1 MIEAEKISS
10 GRFILATNIL
20 DAKIVSN
27 EQILSEY
34 KAQQSNE
41 RGFRFIKDPLFFTSS
56 VFVKKPERVE
66 AIGMIMGLCLLVYNL
81 AQRKLRQQLEATN
94 QGVKNQVKK
103 LTNKPTMR
111 WIFQMFQAVHLVTIN
126 GEKQIS
132 NLNQDRQDVLKH
144 LGEYCC
150 QYYLMLSSG

>member
-1 MIEAEKISS
+1 SAA

-20 DAKIVSN
+20 DTQEVSD

-56 VFVKKPERVE
+56 VFVKNPERVE
-66 AIGMIMGLCLLVYNL
+66 AIGMIMGLCLLVYTL
-81 AQRKLRQQLEATN
+81 AQRKLRQQLSAINE
-94 QGVKNQVKK
+94 GVRNQVKK

-111 WIFQMFQAVHLVTIN
+111 WIFQMFQAVHLVTVN
-126 GEKQIS
+126 GEKQVS
-132 NLNQDRQDVLKH
+132 NLTQDRQDVLKH
-144 LGEYCC
+144 LGQYCSR
-150 QYYLMLSSG
+150 YYLMFAGG